1 MTRTTMFRLA
11 TGIAYALWCLTC
23 ASEAQVSKK
32 YWVYFSDKGPS
43 VPSSGALSKTSSLY
57 RQALTVVQP
66 RALARRAKALSPN
79 SLVDASDLPLYQGY
93 LEQVKSVGARLQ
105 QQSRWLNAA
114 SYLLTPDQVATV
126 AQLTCVRKVEPVGI
140 IYGHG
145 APENLVRPA
154 RKFSTTASPA
164 YGQSL
169 EQNLMINSPPLHT
182 MGITGHGVL
191 VGMLDTGF
199 RWRFHES
206 LQTRHVVAEC
216 DFIQHDSVT
225 ANQDCG
231 VSTQWCDPINQDQH
245 GTLTMSTLG
254 GFMPGQL
261 VGPAFDVD
269 FILAKTEYLP
279 VSDYKWEEDNW
290 AAGIEWMEACGVDVV
305 SSSLAYNTFVD
316 STSYTWDHGDFNGR
330 TTVCTKAAVRAA
342 ELGIVVCDAMANEG
356 NGNGVVGTLLAPADA
371 DSIISVGAVDF
382 SRRLASF
389 SSTGPTNDGRTK
401 PDVVAPGVGV
411 YCANTAASNAYF
423 SVGGTSLA
431 TPLAAASAALLLS
444 ARPELTAMQVR
455 DILRSTAD
463 TIDVST
469 FPTRPNNFTGW
480 GLVNVFNAALSYG
493 PIFGNSPTV
502 ETTNT
507 FSAVSIN
514 VVSKFGLRPDSV
526 LLHYAVSPD
535 TAFFTIAMSLDSSMF
550 FPTSGRY
557 KVTIPPRSFGAEVTF
572 FIDARDTSHKI
583 YRNPA
588 AVTGKVWK
596 LKYGVTGIET
606 APEIPAAYSLSQNF
620 PNPFNPSTII
630 QYSLPKNQHVVLK
643 IYNVLGQEVRTL
655 VDEQQPPGFKAV
667 EFDGSRLPS
676 GVYFYRLTTANY
688 STTRRMLLLR

>member
-43 VPSSGALSKTSSLY
+43 VPSSGTLSKTSSLY

-126 AQLTCVRKVEPVGI
+126 AQLTCVRRVEPVGT
-140 IYGHG
+140 IYGHEM
-145 APENLVRPA
+145 PEKTVRPTQ
-154 RKFSTTASPA
+154 KFPATASPA

-231 VSTQWCDPINQDQH
+231 VSTQWCDAINQDQH

-316 STSYTWDHGDFNGR
+316 SASYTWDHGDFNGR

-356 NGNGVVGTLLAPADA
+356 NGNDVVGTLLAPADA

-401 PDVVAPGVGV
+401 PDVVTPGVGV
-411 YCANTAASNAYF
+411 YCASTFASNAYF
-423 SVGGTSLA
+423 SVNGTSLA

-444 ARPELTAMQVR
+444 ARPELTAIQVR

-557 KVTIPPRSFGAEVTF
+557 KVTIPPQSFGAEVTF

>member
-401 PDVVAPGVGV
+401 PDVVAPGVDV